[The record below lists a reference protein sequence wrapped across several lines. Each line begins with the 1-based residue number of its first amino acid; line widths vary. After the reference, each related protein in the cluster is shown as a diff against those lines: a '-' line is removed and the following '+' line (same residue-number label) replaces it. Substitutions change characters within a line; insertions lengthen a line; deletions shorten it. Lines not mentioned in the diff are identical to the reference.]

1 MPLMVSF
8 EDFSKNRVSRDR
20 LSLCLPVCGMVL
32 AKSSKFRAPQGCH
45 CSSAPLT
52 FPREV
57 VWGRRQSQ
65 SGKCTLFFKDVIL
78 VFIMHV
84 FVSFWLHLVVCRI
97 LASGTGIEPVLPA
110 VEAQSLNDCQRIPH

>member
-8 EDFSKNRVSRDR
+8 EDFSKNWVSHDR

-32 AKSSKFRAPQGCH
+32 AKSSKFRAPQGCY

-57 VWGRRQSQ
+57 VWGRRHSQ
-65 SGKCTLFFKDVIL
+65 SGKCTLFFKEIIL
-78 VFIMHV
+78 VFMMHV
-84 FVSFWLHLVVCRI
+84 FVYFWLYLVLCWI
-97 LASGTGIEPVLPA
+97 LASETGIEPVLPA
-110 VEAQSLNDCQRIPH
+110 VEAQSLEH